1 MRLPFWEVSLFSQE
15 PGQPAMIESIVCFSD
30 SVAMRKYVHER
41 RAESPT
47 ILLRTKYRTA
57 IAPRQ
62 SPDTKISRVGTM
74 FFATSDFMGPRHP
87 KYQFAHILKLNYS
100 FCSLRVIR

>member
-62 SPDTKISRVGTM
+62 SPDTKISGSERCSSLLRILWDPDTRN
-74 FFATSDFMGPRHP
+74 TS
-87 KYQFAHILKLNYS
+87 
-100 FCSLRVIR
+100 SLTF

>member
-62 SPDTKISRVGTM
+62 SPDTKYRWSERCSSLLRILWDPDTRDSRSVT
-74 FFATSDFMGPRHP
+74 F
-87 KYQFAHILKLNYS
+87 
-100 FCSLRVIR
+100 

>member
-62 SPDTKISRVGTM
+62 SPDTKYRGSERCSSLLRILWDPDTRDSR
-74 FFATSDFMGPRHP
+74 
-87 KYQFAHILKLNYS
+87 
-100 FCSLRVIR
+100 SLTF

>member
-62 SPDTKISRVGTM
+62 SPDTKYRRRCSSLLRILWDPDTRDSR
-74 FFATSDFMGPRHP
+74 
-87 KYQFAHILKLNYS
+87 
-100 FCSLRVIR
+100 SLTF